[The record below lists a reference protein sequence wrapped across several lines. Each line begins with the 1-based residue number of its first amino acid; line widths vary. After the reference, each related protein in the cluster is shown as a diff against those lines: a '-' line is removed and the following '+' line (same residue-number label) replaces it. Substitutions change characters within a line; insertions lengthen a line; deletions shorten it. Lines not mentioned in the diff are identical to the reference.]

1 MTITTNP
8 AKPTPAETRASP
20 ASTATAATDPVL
32 EALFESFMQMTH
44 DGLAH
49 ATALTAEARENLDDN
64 VDITNQI
71 FRLVHDIKGQGLTFG
86 YPLLSRIGASLC
98 DFIRYV
104 TKPVS
109 DEQLGVVSLH
119 LEALSFVIKNDIK
132 GEPGDSYQRL
142 VSQLD
147 HLVQKTETPS

>member
-1 MTITTNP
+1 MTSNPTNTAP
-8 AKPTPAETRASP
+8 AQTKAPP
-20 ASTATAATDPVL
+20 ASSAPDPIL
-32 EALFESFMQMTH
+32 EALFQSFMDMTH
-44 DGLAH
+44 DGLAR
-49 ATALTAEARENLDDN
+49 ATVLTAEARENLDDN
-64 VDITNQI
+64 IDLTKQI

-109 DEQLGVVSLH
+109 DEQLGVVGLH
-119 LEALSFVIKNDIK
+119 LEAMSFVVKNDIK
-132 GEPGDSYQRL
+132 GEPGDSFQRL

>member
-1 MTITTNP
+1 MTSNPTDTAP
-8 AKPTPAETRASP
+8 AKTKAPP
-20 ASTATAATDPVL
+20 ASDPIL
-32 EALFESFMQMTH
+32 NSLFESFIDMTH
-44 DGLAH
+44 DGLAR
-49 ATALTAEARENLDDN
+49 ATVLTAEARENLDDN
-64 VDITNQI
+64 VAITKQI

-109 DEQLGVVSLH
+109 NEQLGVVSLH

-132 GEPGDSYQRL
+132 GEPGDSFQRL